1 MAFIRI
7 VDKVNAMSGSKVK
20 KSVIIMKTIMLNIIF
35 EYHNFFGGRN
45 FATEEAAPPGAEVV
59 LVEKLEPLHI
69 MTVGINRSQF
79 RTLLPKN

>member
-1 MAFIRI
+1 MT
-7 VDKVNAMSGSKVK
+7 GSKCK
-20 KSVIIMKTIMLNIIF
+20 EYENDYA
-35 EYHNFFGGRN
+35 EYHKLFVGRN

-79 RTLLPKN
+79 RTLLPKLSSFLSYIQNLAVSYLLPKT

>member
-1 MAFIRI
+1 M
-7 VDKVNAMSGSKVK
+7 DKVNAMSGSKGK
-20 KSVIIMKTIMLNIIF
+20 EIGHHYENNYA
-35 EYHNFFGGRN
+35 EYHNFFAGRN

-79 RTLLPKN
+79 RTLLPKT